1 MVVGLCT
8 GAYGIRLRGV
18 GTARCCVDS
27 RIVFN
32 DLSLGGH
39 ITHIEYLV
47 PVSVDHDAFP
57 ALILWDTITRGA
69 EVEDLG

>member
-1 MVVGLCT
+1 
-8 GAYGIRLRGV
+8 
-18 GTARCCVDS
+18 VDS

-57 ALILWDTITRGA
+57 ALVLWDTITRGA